1 MAEIAEVRQRVRQT
15 IEQARLD
22 AAERRARA
30 AVAGEQGRRFIE
42 RVATPV
48 ARQVLSVLRAE
59 GFGYRLSTPA
69 GAVRLVSDGRRE
81 DFIDI
86 AVDTGED
93 AVTIMTTVSHVRGQ
107 RVLTTERPLVA
118 DLEIDALTEGHVL
131 EFFLDAIRVFVER

>member
-15 IEQARLD
+15 IEQARLA

-69 GAVRLVSDGRRE
+69 GAVRLVSDRSRE

-86 AVDTGED
+86 AVDAGGD

-107 RVLTTERPLVA
+107 RVLTTERPLAA
-118 DLEIDALTEGHVL
+118 DVEIEALAEGHVL